1 MAAGTRKSFVCC
13 GDGDWYGTE
22 GEYEDNLP
30 SSLLNLAV
38 SNNVSP
44 GPAGGSLS
52 GTGSRCNAP

>member
-1 MAAGTRKSFVCC
+1 MAAGIMKSFACCC
-13 GDGDWYGTE
+13 GDGWYGTE
-22 GEYEDNLP
+22 GEREVGRP

-52 GTGSRCNAP
+52 GAGNRCNAP